1 MNSSLDERMA
11 ATTPAGD
18 LAERLFETL
27 TAFHRRLRNEMRLHG
42 ATADSVPQFRAL
54 RFIERYPGTDLGGLA
69 DHLGVGASSASALV
83 ERLVR
88 AGFVERTVDASER
101 RRMCLG
107 LTAAG
112 AATVESAL
120 LATKQWLQGELAALD
135 PADRGR
141 IDEALEPIGRIGDGR
156 PA

>member
-11 ATTPAGD
+11 VGTDAGE
-18 LAERLFETL
+18 LAERVFETL
-27 TAFHRRLRNEMRLHG
+27 TAVHRRLRSQMRLHR
-42 ATADSVPQFRAL
+42 AALISVPQFRAL
-54 RFIERYPGTDLGGLA
+54 RFVQRNPGTDLGGLA

-112 AATVESAL
+112 GATVESAL

-135 PADRGR
+135 PADRRR
-141 IDEALEPIGRIGDGR
+141 IDEALAPIALIGEGPR
-156 PA
+156 P